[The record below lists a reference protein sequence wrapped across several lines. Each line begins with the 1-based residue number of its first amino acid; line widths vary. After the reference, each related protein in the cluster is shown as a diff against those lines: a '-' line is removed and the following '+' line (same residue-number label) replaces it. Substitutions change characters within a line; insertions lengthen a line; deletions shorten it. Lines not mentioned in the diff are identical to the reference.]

1 MSEHP
6 VMLLTP
12 FYKWLDWVIAEHGL
26 YLYTA
31 AVWLSPLLIV
41 WILKGGFW
49 RRSPKPPR
57 YILKPPLLPPRPV
70 AGHCRRPIRRRTTT
84 ASPSSCETQP
94 PRPPVGRWRARK
106 RRPWQSRSQAV
117 E

>member
-6 VMLLTP
+6 VMPLAP

-26 YLYTA
+26 HFYTA

-70 AGHCRRPIRRRTTT
+70 AT
-84 ASPSSCETQP
+84 P
-94 PRPPVGRWRARK
+94 PPLPQAGPPK
-106 RRPWQSRSQAV
+106 DDDSQSFAM
-117 E
+117 